1 MARIAF
7 SAVRERDQIRAAL
20 TNRDIIGQAKGMIME
35 RYKLDS
41 DAAFRL
47 LARLSQDSNVRL
59 AEVAEQVIEAGP
71 E

>member
-1 MARIAF
+1 
-7 SAVRERDQIRAAL
+7 
-20 TNRDIIGQAKGMIME
+20 
-35 RYKLDS
+35 DS